1 MEVIRLGKILVID
14 DEEYIGWVIKK
25 AFENTDNEITLS
37 FTGNT
42 GLMEAQ
48 KQNFDM
54 VFLDLRLPDADGM
67 DLMLELKK
75 IQPGLAVI
83 IITAH
88 GSIDSAIESMKKGA
102 YDYITKPFDVDEL
115 LIQAEKAMELR
126 KLKMEVNYLRNEIVN
141 EAEILNYTSKDQDMM
156 AILNSI
162 NNMEES
168 LAPVLITGESGTGKK
183 FIARRIHKTSSR
195 KNYPFLV
202 INCSTQNEEL
212 MEREMF
218 GFEKGVFSGS
228 SEGKH
233 GKLELAEKGTI
244 YFDEIGEMNLNLQ
257 AKLLKVLQENEF
269 QRLGGSSSIKLNVR
283 IIASSKKNLIKA
295 VEDGE
300 FREELYYRFNVIP
313 IRVPPLRERKEDIPD
328 LIDYFLK
335 KYDSHK
341 KIERILPETMK
352 LLKNYHWPGNIR
364 ELENV
369 IERIVI
375 LSSENAVTP
384 SSLPQEI
391 ICQKKNIKEPV
402 IYFPEEGIN
411 LEQVEKELIIK
422 ALKLSS
428 QNQSKA
434 AQLLSITRS
443 ALIYRMQ
450 KYHIN

>member
-1 MEVIRLGKILVID
+1 MGKILVID

-37 FTGNT
+37 FTGNA
-42 GLMEAQ
+42 GLMEVQ
-48 KQNFDM
+48 KQSFDM

-102 YDYITKPFDVDEL
+102 FDYITKPFDVDEL

-141 EAEILNYTSKDQDMM
+141 EAEIINYTSKNQDMK

-162 NNMEES
+162 NNMAES
-168 LAPVLITGESGTGKK
+168 MAPVLITGENGTGKK
-183 FIARRIHKTSSR
+183 FIARRIHKTSDR
-195 KNYPFLV
+195 KNYPFL
-202 INCSTQNEEL
+202 IMNCSTQNEEL

-218 GFEKGVFSGS
+218 GFEKGMFSGS
-228 SEGKH
+228 QEGKH

-257 AKLLKVLQENEF
+257 SKLLNVLQENEF
-269 QRLGGSSSIKLNVR
+269 QRLGGSSNIKLDVR
-283 IIASSKKNLIKA
+283 IIASSKKDLIKA

-300 FREELYYRFNVIP
+300 FSEELYYRLNVIP
-313 IRVPPLRERKEDIPD
+313 IKVPPLRERKEDILD
-328 LIDYFLK
+328 FIDYFLK
-335 KYDSHK
+335 KYDTNK
-341 KIERILPETMK
+341 KIERIVPETMK

-375 LSSENAVTP
+375 LSSESTVTP

-391 ICQKKNIKEPV
+391 ICQKKNTKEPV

-422 ALKLSS
+422 ALKLSL